1 MYYLPKCLPP
11 PPHQIDNLHAEN
23 DDLCDSIRHLE
34 AKVDEKC
41 EQQVKLQSLN
51 RYVEQGTSKSTGKL
65 GQPMGLGFLFQVSQ
79 ALILD

>member
-1 MYYLPKCLPP
+1 MYCLPKCLPP
-11 PPHQIDNLHAEN
+11 PPHQIENLHAEN

-51 RYVEQGTSKSTGKL
+51 RYVEEGTIECTFSVNWVSHWV
-65 GQPMGLGFLFQVSQ
+65 LGFYFKSVKH
-79 ALILD
+79 